1 MGDRTKIADALMC
14 PLGGTLP
21 PDSVPR
27 GHYWDGGFYHCPC
40 GAIVEWVSDDRVA
53 EHQDA
58 RVAAA
63 LPALD
68 AAGFDVVLRAD
79 PDTSDELAAEAR
91 QLLDAANTAPRSHRC
106 PDGMVDDVIS
116 WRCQCCGEWQVDF
129 GPQTD
134 CAAAPEPKMVH
145 APVRLIAALL
155 ERAERE
161 ATPSA
166 VGPPGTKST

>member
-63 LPALD
+63 LPVLD
-68 AAGFDVVLRAD
+68 AAGYDVVLRAD
-79 PDTSDELAAEAR
+79 PDTSDDKAELNCPECGGYGWLAEPDPNTGAPINPQPCPTCDQSGKVTAR
-91 QLLDAANTAPRSHRC
+91 VAPIRRRERT
-106 PDGMVDDVIS
+106 DD
-116 WRCQCCGEWQVDF
+116 F
-129 GPQTD
+129 
-134 CAAAPEPKMVH
+134 
-145 APVRLIAALL
+145 
-155 ERAERE
+155 
-161 ATPSA
+161 
-166 VGPPGTKST
+166 